1 MTERHDLIC
10 APVPREMIGR
20 FWHDARAHMV
30 RAEKTANGRM
40 KVDDLME
47 SLQEGRHLL
56 WVVFDHSI
64 NKTIAAFTTRVEHYP
79 QMRAMVIE
87 WMGGSRMSEWLGM
100 AHDHIKAHAKLNGC
114 TRLEATGRNAWIRW
128 AQRVGWEPE
137 HVQYK
142 MEV

>member
-1 MTERHDLIC
+1 MT
-10 APVPREMIGR
+10 
-20 FWHDARAHMV
+20 
-30 RAEKTANGRM
+30 
-40 KVDDLME
+40 VDDLYE
-47 SLQEGRHLL
+47 SILHGKHLL
-56 WVVFDHSI
+56 WVVFDTVANDI
-64 NKTIAAFTTRVEHYP
+64 IAAFTTRVESYP
-79 QMRAMVIE
+79 QLRAMVIE
-87 WMGGSRMSEWLGM
+87 WMGGTRMGEWLGL